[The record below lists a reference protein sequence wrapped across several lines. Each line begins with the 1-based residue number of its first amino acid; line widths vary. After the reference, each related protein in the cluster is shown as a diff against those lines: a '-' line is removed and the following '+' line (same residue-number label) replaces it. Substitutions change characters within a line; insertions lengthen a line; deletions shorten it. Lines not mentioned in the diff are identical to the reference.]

1 MVMGWRCSLMTALTW
16 CAQEP
21 DWKDNSA
28 TDDGSDGMHGE
39 SQAKVKFKDTSVL
52 ELGKRPV

>member
-1 MVMGWRCSLMTALTW
+1 MAALTW

-52 ELGKRPV
+52 ELGNRPVWKGLAAYA